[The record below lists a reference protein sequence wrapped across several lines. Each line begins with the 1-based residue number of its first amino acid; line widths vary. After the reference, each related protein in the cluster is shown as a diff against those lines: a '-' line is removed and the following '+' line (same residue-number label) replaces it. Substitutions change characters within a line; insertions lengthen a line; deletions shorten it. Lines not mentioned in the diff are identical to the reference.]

1 MYQERGLHNRES
13 QNDARSGASENAERK
28 RSARTDSG
36 LNHKNQ
42 KGLLRWLN
50 RFFDEVEEQEQQGS
64 FGLEIV
70 VAYIIVAACMLLLSY
85 LAMKL
90 ASYFYIL

>member
-1 MYQERGLHNRES
+1 MYQERGLHKS

-42 KGLLRWLN
+42 KILLRWLN
-50 RFFDEVEEQEQQGS
+50 RFFDEVELQEGRRLS
-64 FGLEIV
+64 LPIIISYATF
-70 VAYIIVAACMLLLSY
+70 VAGMLFWLY
-85 LAMKL
+85 MAMKL
-90 ASYFYIL
+90 AFILS